1 MIKEYFN
8 IFFGSYGDSVV
19 LVKKDD
25 LKIVDFNNNAML
37 LHGIYFKDKE
47 EIIDKPFSILEWDEL
62 KLDTKELKLV
72 LLKIKENGKCTVYL
86 PVKTIEEYVFTGKTT
101 ISSLTHDGIDYL
113 LIVTEKKINSINHTH
128 TFLEKEKTNAELS
141 EDTNALLTREFVN
154 CIINSS
160 VDIIIA
166 SDINNKINHVS
177 HSASAQFGYSKE
189 EFSDMKV
196 VDLYK
201 DKYDYEYVEEQISS
215 NGFFIGKIT
224 NKKKNGQLF
233 NTYLSASHI
242 TDDSGNIIGIMG
254 VSRDIKEVKKIEN
267 EIVNSEKKYRELFEN
282 FSDAVIIVDENNITI
297 DINEAGKNLFEV
309 EDNVAYNFYSFVSD
323 KDKRIV
329 AEKAKEL
336 RSEGMVRNFEIEIIA
351 AKGTKKNIEIS
362 SSAFYQNGIFKGSR
376 DVIRD
381 ISEKK
386 KREKLLIQ
394 QSSTIQ
400 SIFENTSNVVIWTL
414 DRKFN
419 ISSLN
424 SEFIRIFKDKI
435 GESIQVGDNFFSK
448 ISDNLK
454 PYKPELIGDMK
465 NAYNSAQ
472 LGISQNF
479 ESVIYGLNGK
489 QMIYETFL
497 SPIKIKGKNKFDL
510 ACLAIDLTHKK
521 EIELKLRKL
530 LNEKEVLLKEVHHR
544 VKNNLQVI
552 SSILNLQS
560 SYVKDQMTLDI
571 LRESQNRIKAM
582 SFIHESL
589 YRSDDFSYVNFSSYI
604 NSLSSNLV
612 QTYIIKHAN
621 IDLELDL
628 GDVNLNLDQAIP
640 CGLII
645 NELVSNSIK
654 YAFPFNRKG
663 KIRIELIK
671 EGNKIN
677 LKVSDNGVGLPDN
690 LDVENTD
697 TLGLQLVY
705 TLVSQ
710 LDGDIQMITKKGTTF
725 LFNFTIQY

>member
-1 MIKEYFN
+1 MISEYFK
-8 IFFGSYGDSVV
+8 IFFHSYGDSVV
-19 LVKKDD
+19 LVKKENFT
-25 LKIVDFNNNAML
+25 IVDFNTNAMV
-37 LHGIYFKDKE
+37 LHDISFEEKK
-47 EIIDKPFSILEWDEL
+47 EIIGKPFTVFNSTEFSSCPE
-62 KLDTKELKLV
+62 EFKLV
-72 LLKIKENGKCTVYL
+72 LQKIKENGKWTIYL
-86 PVKTIEEYVFTGKTT
+86 PARTIKESVFTGKTT
-101 ISSLTHDGIDYL
+101 ISLLTFDGIDYL
-113 LIVTEKKINSINHTH
+113 LVVTEKKIDSINHAY
-128 TFLEKEKTNAELS
+128 TFLEKEKNKAERTK
-141 EDTNALLTREFVN
+141 DADALLTIEFIN

-177 HSASAQFGYSKE
+177 HSASSQFGYSKE
-189 EFSDMKV
+189 EFSEMKV

-201 DKYDYEYVEEQISS
+201 DKDEYKHVEQQINSK
-215 NGFFIGKIT
+215 GFFIGKIT
-224 NKKKNGQLF
+224 NKKKNGKLF
-233 NTYLSASHI
+233 NTYLSASLI
-242 TDDSGNIIGIMG
+242 KDDRENIIGLMG
-254 VSRDIKEVKKIEN
+254 ISRNIKEVKKIEN
-267 EIVNSEKKYRELFEN
+267 EIVTSEKKYRELFEN
-282 FSDAVIIVDENNITI
+282 FSDAVIIVDENNTTI

-323 KDKRIV
+323 KDKNVV

-336 RSEGMVRNFEIEIIA
+336 RINGKVRNFEIEIIA

-362 SSAFYQNGIFKGSR
+362 SSAFYENGIFKGSR

-386 KREKLLIQ
+386 KRETLLIQ

-414 DRKFN
+414 NTKFN

-424 SEFIRIFKDKI
+424 SEFIRIFRDRI
-435 GESIQVGDNFFSK
+435 GESIQVGDNFFNI

-454 PYKPELIGDMK
+454 PYKPELINEMK
-465 NAYNSAQ
+465 NAYKKAQ

-479 ESVIYGLNGK
+479 ESVIYGSNGK

-510 ACLAIDLTHKK
+510 ACLAVDLTNKN

-589 YRSDDFSYVNFSSYI
+589 YRSDDFSFVNFSSYI

-621 IDLELDL
+621 INLELDL
-628 GDVNLNLDQAIP
+628 GDVNLSLDQAIP

-654 YAFPFNRKG
+654 YAFPFNRSG

-671 EGNKIN
+671 QGNKIN

-705 TLVSQ
+705 ILVSQ
-710 LDGDIQMITKKGTTF
+710 LDGDIKVINKKGTTF
-725 LFNFTIQY
+725 LFNFTIK

>member
-1 MIKEYFN
+1 MISEYFK
-8 IFFGSYGDSVV
+8 IFFNSYGDSVV
-19 LVKKDD
+19 LVKKENFT
-25 LKIVDFNNNAML
+25 IIDFNTNAMV
-37 LHGIYFKDKE
+37 LHDISFEEKE
-47 EIIDKPFSILEWDEL
+47 EIIGKPFTVLKSGEL
-62 KLDTKELKLV
+62 NLCPEELKLV
-72 LLKIKENGKCTVYL
+72 LQKIKENGKWTVYL
-86 PVKTIEEYVFTGKTT
+86 PAKTIKESCFTGKTT
-101 ISSLTHDGIDYL
+101 ISSLTFKGIDYL
-113 LIVTEKKINSINHTH
+113 LVVTEKKIDTIKHAY
-128 TFLEKEKTNAELS
+128 TFLEKEKTKAELTK
-141 EDTNALLTREFVN
+141 DTDALHTIEFIN

-160 VDIIIA
+160 VDIIIT

-177 HSASAQFGYSKE
+177 HSASSQFGYSKE
-189 EFSDMKV
+189 EFLEMKV

-201 DKYDYEYVEEQISS
+201 DKDEYEHVEQQINSK
-215 NGFFIGKIT
+215 GFFIGKIT
-224 NKKKNGQLF
+224 NKKKNGKLF
-233 NTYLSASHI
+233 ITHLSASHI
-242 TDDSGNIIGIMG
+242 TDDNGNIIGLMG
-254 VSRDIKEVKKIEN
+254 ISRDIKEVKKIEN

-297 DINEAGKNLFEV
+297 DINEAGKKLFEV
-309 EDNVAYNFYSFVSD
+309 ENNVAYNFYSFVSD
-323 KDKRIV
+323 KDKNIV
-329 AEKAKEL
+329 VEKAKEL
-336 RSEGMVRNFEIEIIA
+336 RKEGMVRNFEIEIIA

-362 SSAFYQNGIFKGSR
+362 SSAFYENGIFKGSR

-386 KREKLLIQ
+386 KRENLLIQ

-400 SIFENTSNVVIWTL
+400 SIFENTSNVIIWTL
-414 DRKFN
+414 DTKFN

-424 SEFIRIFKDKI
+424 SEFIRIFKDRLD
-435 GESIQVGDNFFSK
+435 ESIQVGDNFLNK

-454 PYKPELIGDMK
+454 PYKPELINDMQS
-465 NAYNSAQ
+465 AYNIAQ
-472 LGISQNF
+472 SGVSQNF

-489 QMIYETFL
+489 QIIYETFL

-510 ACLAIDLTHKK
+510 ACLAIDLTHRK

-560 SYVKDQMTLDI
+560 SYVKNKKILDI

-589 YRSDDFSYVNFSSYI
+589 YRSDDFSFVNFSSYI

-612 QTYIIKHAN
+612 QTYIIKHVN
-621 IDLELDL
+621 INLELDL
-628 GDVNLNLDQAIP
+628 GNVNLSLDQAIP

-654 YAFPFNRKG
+654 YAFPFNRNG

-671 EGNKIN
+671 QGNKIN

-705 TLVSQ
+705 ILISQ
-710 LDGDIQMITKKGTTF
+710 LDGDIKVINKKGTTF
-725 LFNFTIQY
+725 LFNFTIQ

>member
-1 MIKEYFN
+1 MSASLI
-8 IFFGSYGDSVV
+8 
-19 LVKKDD
+19 KDD
-25 LKIVDFNNNAML
+25 KGNVIGLM
-37 LHGIYFKDKE
+37 GI
-47 EIIDKPFSILEWDEL
+47 
-62 KLDTKELKLV
+62 
-72 LLKIKENGKCTVYL
+72 
-86 PVKTIEEYVFTGKTT
+86 
-101 ISSLTHDGIDYL
+101 
-113 LIVTEKKINSINHTH
+113 
-128 TFLEKEKTNAELS
+128 
-141 EDTNALLTREFVN
+141 
-154 CIINSS
+154 
-160 VDIIIA
+160 
-166 SDINNKINHVS
+166 
-177 HSASAQFGYSKE
+177 
-189 EFSDMKV
+189 
-196 VDLYK
+196 
-201 DKYDYEYVEEQISS
+201 
-215 NGFFIGKIT
+215 
-224 NKKKNGQLF
+224 
-233 NTYLSASHI
+233 
-242 TDDSGNIIGIMG
+242 
-254 VSRDIKEVKKIEN
+254 SRNIKEVKKIEN

-297 DINEAGKNLFEV
+297 DINEAGKTLFEV
-309 EDNVAYNFYSFVSD
+309 EDNIAYNFYSFVSD
-323 KDKRIV
+323 KDKSIV

-336 RSEGMVRNFEIEIIA
+336 RLEGKVRNFEIEIIS

-362 SSAFYQNGIFKGSR
+362 SSAFYENGLFKGSR

-386 KREKLLIQ
+386 KRETLLIQ

-414 DRKFN
+414 DTKFN

-424 SEFIRIFKDKI
+424 SEFIRMFKDRI
-435 GESIQVGDNFFSK
+435 GESIQVGDNFFNR

-454 PYKPELIGDMK
+454 PHKPELINDMK
-465 NAYNSAQ
+465 SSYKKAQ

-479 ESVIYGLNGK
+479 ESIIYGSNGK

-510 ACLAIDLTHKK
+510 ACLAVDLTNKN

-589 YRSDDFSYVNFSSYI
+589 YRSDDFSFVNFSNYI

-621 IDLELDL
+621 INLELDL

-654 YAFPFNRKG
+654 YAFPFNRNG
-663 KIRIELIK
+663 KIQIELIK
-671 EGNKIN
+671 QGNKIN

-705 TLVSQ
+705 ILISQ
-710 LDGDIQMITKKGTTF
+710 LDGDIKVINKKGTTF
-725 LFNFTIQY
+725 LFNFTIK

>member
-1 MIKEYFN
+1 MIYIRTKDEYKH
-8 IFFGSYGDSVV
+8 V
-19 LVKKDD
+19 
-25 LKIVDFNNNAML
+25 
-37 LHGIYFKDKE
+37 E
-47 EIIDKPFSILEWDEL
+47 QQ
-62 KLDTKELKLV
+62 
-72 LLKIKENGKCTVYL
+72 
-86 PVKTIEEYVFTGKTT
+86 
-101 ISSLTHDGIDYL
+101 
-113 LIVTEKKINSINHTH
+113 INS
-128 TFLEKEKTNAELS
+128 K
-141 EDTNALLTREFVN
+141 
-154 CIINSS
+154 
-160 VDIIIA
+160 
-166 SDINNKINHVS
+166 
-177 HSASAQFGYSKE
+177 
-189 EFSDMKV
+189 
-196 VDLYK
+196 
-201 DKYDYEYVEEQISS
+201 
-215 NGFFIGKIT
+215 GFFIGKIT
-224 NKKKNGQLF
+224 NKKKNGKLF
-233 NTYLSASHI
+233 NTYLSASLI
-242 TDDSGNIIGIMG
+242 KDDRENIIGLMG
-254 VSRDIKEVKKIEN
+254 ISRNIKEVKKIEN
-267 EIVNSEKKYRELFEN
+267 EIVTSEKKYRELFEN
-282 FSDAVIIVDENNITI
+282 FSDAVIIVDENNTTI

-323 KDKRIV
+323 KDKNVV

-336 RSEGMVRNFEIEIIA
+336 RINGKVRNFEIEIIA

-362 SSAFYQNGIFKGSR
+362 SSAFYENGIFKGSR

-386 KREKLLIQ
+386 KRETLLIQ

-414 DRKFN
+414 DTKFN

-424 SEFIRIFKDKI
+424 SEFIRIFRDRI
-435 GESIQVGDNFFSK
+435 GESIQVGDNFFNI

-454 PYKPELIGDMK
+454 PYKPELINEMK
-465 NAYNSAQ
+465 NAYKKAQ

-479 ESVIYGLNGK
+479 ESVIYGSNGK

-510 ACLAIDLTHKK
+510 ACLAVDLTNKN

-589 YRSDDFSYVNFSSYI
+589 YRSDDFSFVNFSSYI

-621 IDLELDL
+621 INLELDL
-628 GDVNLNLDQAIP
+628 GDVNLSLDQAIP

-654 YAFPFNRKG
+654 YAFPFNRSG

-671 EGNKIN
+671 QGNKIN

-705 TLVSQ
+705 ILVSQ
-710 LDGDIQMITKKGTTF
+710 LDGDIKVINKKGTTF
-725 LFNFTIQY
+725 LFNFTIK

>member
-1 MIKEYFN
+1 MINDYFK
-8 IFFGSYGDSVV
+8 IFFDSYGDSAI
-19 LVKKDD
+19 LLKKDD
-25 LKIVDFNNNAML
+25 FTIVDFNKNAKVMYN
-37 LHGIYFKDKE
+37 ISFEKKE
-47 EIIDKPFSILEWDEL
+47 DIIGKSSAVFEFNFLEAKEFNTILE
-62 KLDTKELKLV
+62 
-72 LLKIKENGKCTVYL
+72 KIKENGKWKAVL
-86 PVKTIEEYVFTGKTT
+86 PVKTIKGAVFAAETT
-101 ISSLTHDGIDYL
+101 ISLLTYNKTDYL
-113 LIVTEKKINSINHTH
+113 LIITEKASENIRITP
-128 TFLEKEKTNAELS
+128 TKEATMLI
-141 EDTNALLTREFVN
+141 DREFINYV
-154 CIINSS
+154 INSS
-160 VDIIIA
+160 LDIIIA

-201 DKYDYEYVEEQISS
+201 DKYEYEYVEEQINS

-297 DINEAGKNLFEV
+297 DINEAGKTLFEV
-309 EDNVAYNFYSFVSD
+309 AENVAYNFYSFVSN

-329 AEKAKEL
+329 SEKAKEL
-336 RSEGMVRNFEIEIIA
+336 RKKGMVRNFEIEIIA
-351 AKGTKKNIEIS
+351 AKGTRKNIEIS
-362 SSAFYQNGIFKGSR
+362 SSAFYEDGIFKGSR

-386 KREKLLIQ
+386 KREALLIK

-400 SIFENTSNVVIWTL
+400 SIFENTSNVLIWTL
-414 DRKFN
+414 DSKFN
-419 ISSLN
+419 VSSLN
-424 SEFIRIFKDKI
+424 SEFSRMFNDRIGD
-435 GESIQVGDNFFSK
+435 SIQVGDNFFSK
-448 ISDNLK
+448 ISNNLK
-454 PYKPELIGDMK
+454 SYKPHLIKEMEGLYTK
-465 NAYNSAQ
+465 AQ
-472 LGISQNF
+472 EGISQNF
-479 ESVIYGLNGK
+479 ESIIYDSDGK
-489 QMIYETFL
+489 QLIYATFL
-497 SPIKIKGKNKFDL
+497 SPIKIKGKKKFDL
-510 ACLAIDLTHKK
+510 ACLAVDLTHKK
-521 EIELKLRKL
+521 QTEVKLRKL
-530 LNEKEVLLKEVHHR
+530 LSEKEVLLKEVHHR

-571 LRESQNRIKAM
+571 LRESQNRIKTM

-589 YRSDDFSYVNFSSYI
+589 YRSDDLSFVNFSSYI

-621 IDLELDL
+621 INLELDL

-645 NELVSNSIK
+645 NELVTNSIK
-654 YAFPFNRKG
+654 YAFPLNRKG
-663 KIRIELIK
+663 KIRIELTK
-671 EGNKIN
+671 KGNKIY
-677 LKVSDNGVGLPDN
+677 LKVEDNGIGLPDN

-705 TLVSQ
+705 ILVSQ
-710 LDGDIQMITKKGTTF
+710 LDGDIKVINKKGTKF
-725 LFNFTIQY
+725 LFNFTIQ

>member
-1 MIKEYFN
+1 MISEYFR
-8 IFFGSYGDSVV
+8 IFFHSYGDSVV
-19 LVKKDD
+19 LIKKENFT
-25 LKIVDFNNNAML
+25 IVDFNTNAMV
-37 LHGIYFKDKE
+37 LHDISVEERK
-47 EIIDKPFSILEWDEL
+47 EIIGKPFTVLNSVEFNLYPEEF
-62 KLDTKELKLV
+62 KLV
-72 LLKIKENGKCTVYL
+72 LKKIKENGKWTIYL
-86 PVKTIEEYVFTGKTT
+86 PAKTIKESVFTGKTT
-101 ISSLTHDGIDYL
+101 ISLLSFDGIDYL
-113 LIVTEKKINSINHTH
+113 LVITEKKIDSINHAYN
-128 TFLEKEKTNAELS
+128 FLEKEKNKAERTK
-141 EDTNALLTREFVN
+141 DADALLTIEFIN

-177 HSASAQFGYSKE
+177 HSASSQFGYSKE
-189 EFSDMKV
+189 EFSEMKV

-201 DKYDYEYVEEQISS
+201 DKDEYKHVEQQINSK
-215 NGFFIGKIT
+215 GFFIGKIT
-224 NKKKNGQLF
+224 NKKKNGKLF
-233 NTYLSASHI
+233 NTYLSASLI
-242 TDDSGNIIGIMG
+242 KDDRGNIIGLMG
-254 VSRDIKEVKKIEN
+254 ISRNIKEVKKIEN

-282 FSDAVIIVDENNITI
+282 FSDAVIIVDENNTTI
-297 DINEAGKNLFEV
+297 DINEAGKTLFEV

-323 KDKRIV
+323 KDKSVV

-336 RSEGMVRNFEIEIIA
+336 RTKGKVRNFEIEIIS

-362 SSAFYQNGIFKGSR
+362 SSAFYENDIFKGSR

-386 KREKLLIQ
+386 KRENLLIQ

-414 DRKFN
+414 DTKFN

-424 SEFIRIFKDKI
+424 SEFIRMFKDKI
-435 GESIQVGDNFFSK
+435 GESIQVGDNFFNR
-448 ISDNLK
+448 ISGNLE
-454 PYKPELIGDMK
+454 PHKPELINEMK
-465 NAYNSAQ
+465 SAYKKAQ

-479 ESVIYGLNGK
+479 ESVIYGSNGK

-510 ACLAIDLTHKK
+510 ACLAVDLTNKN

-589 YRSDDFSYVNFSSYI
+589 YRSDDFSFVNFSNYI

-621 IDLELDL
+621 INLELDL
-628 GDVNLNLDQAIP
+628 GNVNLSLDQAIP

-654 YAFPFNRKG
+654 YAFPFNRNG

-671 EGNKIN
+671 QGNKIN

-705 TLVSQ
+705 ILISQ
-710 LDGDIQMITKKGTTF
+710 LDGDIKVINKKGTTF
-725 LFNFTIQY
+725 LFNFTIK

>member
-1 MIKEYFN
+1 MISEYFK
-8 IFFGSYGDSVV
+8 IFFHSYGDSVV
-19 LVKKDD
+19 LVKKENFT
-25 LKIVDFNNNAML
+25 IVDFNTNAMV
-37 LHGIYFKDKE
+37 LHDISFEEKK
-47 EIIDKPFSILEWDEL
+47 EIIGKPFTVFNSTEFSSCPE
-62 KLDTKELKLV
+62 EFKLV
-72 LLKIKENGKCTVYL
+72 LQKIKENGKWTIYL
-86 PVKTIEEYVFTGKTT
+86 PARTIKESVFTGKTT
-101 ISSLTHDGIDYL
+101 ISLLTFDGIDYL
-113 LIVTEKKINSINHTH
+113 LVVTEKKIDSINHAY
-128 TFLEKEKTNAELS
+128 TFLEKEKNKAERTK
-141 EDTNALLTREFVN
+141 DADALLTIEFIN

-177 HSASAQFGYSKE
+177 HSASSQFGYSKE
-189 EFSDMKV
+189 EFSEMKV

-201 DKYDYEYVEEQISS
+201 DKDEYKHVEQQINSK
-215 NGFFIGKIT
+215 GFFIGKIT
-224 NKKKNGQLF
+224 NKKKNGKLF
-233 NTYLSASHI
+233 NTYLSASLI
-242 TDDSGNIIGIMG
+242 KDDRENIIGLMG
-254 VSRDIKEVKKIEN
+254 ISRNIKEVKKIEN
-267 EIVNSEKKYRELFEN
+267 EIVTSEKKYRELFEN
-282 FSDAVIIVDENNITI
+282 FSDAVIIVDENNTTI

-323 KDKRIV
+323 KDKKIV

-336 RSEGMVRNFEIEIIA
+336 RTKGKVRNFEIEIIA

-362 SSAFYQNGIFKGSR
+362 SSAFYEDGIFKGSR

-386 KREKLLIQ
+386 KREALLIK

-400 SIFENTSNVVIWTL
+400 SIFENTSNVLIWTL
-414 DRKFN
+414 DSKFN
-419 ISSLN
+419 VSSLN
-424 SEFIRIFKDKI
+424 SEFSRMFNDRI

-454 PYKPELIGDMK
+454 PYKPHLINEMEGLYTK
-465 NAYNSAQ
+465 AQ
-472 LGISQNF
+472 KGVSQNF
-479 ESVIYGLNGK
+479 ESIIYGSDGK
-489 QMIYETFL
+489 QLIYATFL
-497 SPIKIKGKNKFDL
+497 SPIKIKGKKKFDL
-510 ACLAIDLTHKK
+510 ACLAVDLTHKK
-521 EIELKLRKL
+521 ETELKLRKL

-571 LRESQNRIKAM
+571 LRESQNRIKTM
-582 SFIHESL
+582 SFVHESL
-589 YRSDDFSYVNFSSYI
+589 YRSDDFSYVNFSNYI

-621 IDLELDL
+621 INLELDL
-628 GDVNLNLDQAIP
+628 GDVNLSLDQAIP

-654 YAFPFNRKG
+654 YAFPLNRKG
-663 KIRIELIK
+663 KIRIELTK
-671 EGNKIN
+671 KGNKIN

-705 TLVSQ
+705 ILVSQ
-710 LDGDIQMITKKGTTF
+710 LDGDIKVINKKGTTF
-725 LFNFTIQY
+725 LFNFTIK

>member
-1 MIKEYFN
+1 MISEYFK
-8 IFFGSYGDSVV
+8 IFFHSYGDSVV
-19 LVKKDD
+19 LVKKENFT
-25 LKIVDFNNNAML
+25 IVDFNTNAMV
-37 LHGIYFKDKE
+37 LHDISFEEKK
-47 EIIDKPFSILEWDEL
+47 EIIGKPFTVFNSTEFSSCPE
-62 KLDTKELKLV
+62 EFKLV
-72 LLKIKENGKCTVYL
+72 LQKIKENGKWTIYL
-86 PVKTIEEYVFTGKTT
+86 PARTIKESVFTGKTT
-101 ISSLTHDGIDYL
+101 ISLLTFDGIDYL
-113 LIVTEKKINSINHTH
+113 LVVTEKKIDSINHAY
-128 TFLEKEKTNAELS
+128 TFLEKEKNKAERTK
-141 EDTNALLTREFVN
+141 DADALLTIEFIN

-177 HSASAQFGYSKE
+177 HSASSQFGYSKE
-189 EFSDMKV
+189 EFSEMKV

-201 DKYDYEYVEEQISS
+201 DKDEYKHVERQINSK
-215 NGFFIGKIT
+215 GFFIGKIT
-224 NKKKNGQLF
+224 NKKKNGKLF
-233 NTYLSASHI
+233 NTYLSASLI
-242 TDDSGNIIGIMG
+242 KDDRENIIGLMG
-254 VSRDIKEVKKIEN
+254 ISRNIKEVKKIEN
-267 EIVNSEKKYRELFEN
+267 EIVTSEKKYRELFEN
-282 FSDAVIIVDENNITI
+282 FSDAVIIVDENNTTI

-323 KDKRIV
+323 KDKNVV

-336 RSEGMVRNFEIEIIA
+336 RINGKVRNFEIEIIA

-362 SSAFYQNGIFKGSR
+362 SSAFYENGIFKGSR

-386 KREKLLIQ
+386 KRETLLIQ

-414 DRKFN
+414 DTKFN

-424 SEFIRIFKDKI
+424 SEFIRIFRDRI
-435 GESIQVGDNFFSK
+435 GESIQVGDNFFNI

-454 PYKPELIGDMK
+454 PYKPELINEMK
-465 NAYNSAQ
+465 NAYKKAQ

-479 ESVIYGLNGK
+479 ESVIYGSNGK

-510 ACLAIDLTHKK
+510 ACLAVDLTNKN

-589 YRSDDFSYVNFSSYI
+589 YRSDDFSFVNFSSYI

-621 IDLELDL
+621 INLELDL
-628 GDVNLNLDQAIP
+628 GDVNLSLDQAIP

-654 YAFPFNRKG
+654 YAFPFNRSG

-671 EGNKIN
+671 QGNKIN

-705 TLVSQ
+705 ILVSQ
-710 LDGDIQMITKKGTTF
+710 LDGDIKVINKKGTTF
-725 LFNFTIQY
+725 LFNFTIK

>member
-1 MIKEYFN
+1 
-8 IFFGSYGDSVV
+8 
-19 LVKKDD
+19 
-25 LKIVDFNNNAML
+25 
-37 LHGIYFKDKE
+37 
-47 EIIDKPFSILEWDEL
+47 
-62 KLDTKELKLV
+62 
-72 LLKIKENGKCTVYL
+72 
-86 PVKTIEEYVFTGKTT
+86 
-101 ISSLTHDGIDYL
+101 
-113 LIVTEKKINSINHTH
+113 
-128 TFLEKEKTNAELS
+128 
-141 EDTNALLTREFVN
+141 
-154 CIINSS
+154 
-160 VDIIIA
+160 
-166 SDINNKINHVS
+166 
-177 HSASAQFGYSKE
+177 
-189 EFSDMKV
+189 MKV

-201 DKYDYEYVEEQISS
+201 DKYEYEYVKEQI
-215 NGFFIGKIT
+215 NRKGFFIGKIT
-224 NKKKNGQLF
+224 NKKKNGKLF
-233 NTYLSASHI
+233 STYLSASNI
-242 TDDSGNIIGIMG
+242 RDDRGNVIGLMG

-267 EIVNSEKKYRELFEN
+267 EIINSEKKYRELFEN
-282 FSDAVIIVDENNITI
+282 FSDAVIIVDENNTTI
-297 DINEAGKNLFEV
+297 DINDAGKTLFEV
-309 EDNVAYNFYSFVSD
+309 ENNIAYNFYSFVAE
-323 KDKRIV
+323 KDKFIV

-336 RSEGMVRNFEIEIIA
+336 RAEGVVRNFEVEIIA

-362 SSAFYQNGIFKGSR
+362 SSAFYENGIFKGSR

-414 DRKFN
+414 DTNFN

-435 GESIQVGDNFFSK
+435 DESIQVGDNFFSK

-454 PYKPELIGDMK
+454 PYKPELIVDMK
-465 NAYNSAQ
+465 NAYKSAQ

-479 ESVIYGLNGK
+479 ESVIFGLNGK

-530 LNEKEVLLKEVHHR
+530 LKEKEVLLKEVHHR

-560 SYVKDQMTLDI
+560 SYVKDKMTLDI

-589 YRSDDFSYVNFSSYI
+589 YRSDDFSFVNFSSYI

-621 IDLELDL
+621 INLELDL

-677 LKVSDNGVGLPDN
+677 LKVSDNGVGLPSN

-710 LDGDIQMITKKGTTF
+710 LDGDIKVINKKGTTF
-725 LFNFTIQY
+725 LFNFTIQ

>member
-1 MIKEYFN
+1 MINDYFK
-8 IFFGSYGDSVV
+8 IFFDSYGDSAI
-19 LVKKDD
+19 LLKKDD
-25 LKIVDFNNNAML
+25 FTIVDFNKNAKVMYN
-37 LHGIYFKDKE
+37 ISFEKKE
-47 EIIDKPFSILEWDEL
+47 DIIGKSSAVFEFNFLEAKEFNTILE
-62 KLDTKELKLV
+62 
-72 LLKIKENGKCTVYL
+72 KIKENGKWKAVL
-86 PVKTIEEYVFTGKTT
+86 PVKTIKGAVFAAETT
-101 ISSLTHDGIDYL
+101 ISLLTYNKTDYL
-113 LIVTEKKINSINHTH
+113 LIITEKASENIRITP
-128 TFLEKEKTNAELS
+128 TKEATMLI
-141 EDTNALLTREFVN
+141 DREFINYV
-154 CIINSS
+154 INSS
-160 VDIIIA
+160 LDIIIA

-201 DKYDYEYVEEQISS
+201 DKYEYEYVEEQINS

-297 DINEAGKNLFEV
+297 DINEAGKTLFEV
-309 EDNVAYNFYSFVSD
+309 AENVAYNFYSFVSN

-329 AEKAKEL
+329 SEKAKEL
-336 RSEGMVRNFEIEIIA
+336 RKKGMVRNFEIEIIA
-351 AKGTKKNIEIS
+351 AKGTRKNIEIS
-362 SSAFYQNGIFKGSR
+362 SSAFYEDGIFKGSR

-386 KREKLLIQ
+386 KREALLIK

-400 SIFENTSNVVIWTL
+400 SIFENTSNVLIWTL
-414 DRKFN
+414 DSKFN
-419 ISSLN
+419 VSSLN
-424 SEFIRIFKDKI
+424 SEFSRMFNDRIGD
-435 GESIQVGDNFFSK
+435 SIQVGDNFFSK
-448 ISDNLK
+448 ISNNLK
-454 PYKPELIGDMK
+454 SYKPHLIKEMEGLYTK
-465 NAYNSAQ
+465 AQ
-472 LGISQNF
+472 EGISQNF
-479 ESVIYGLNGK
+479 ESIIYDSDGK
-489 QMIYETFL
+489 QLIYATFL
-497 SPIKIKGKNKFDL
+497 SPIKIKGKKKFDL
-510 ACLAIDLTHKK
+510 ACLAVDLTHKK
-521 EIELKLRKL
+521 QTEVKLRKL
-530 LNEKEVLLKEVHHR
+530 LSEKEVLLKEVHHR

-571 LRESQNRIKAM
+571 LRESQNRIKTM
-582 SFIHESL
+582 SFVHESL
-589 YRSDDFSYVNFSSYI
+589 YRSDDFSYVNFSNYI

-621 IDLELDL
+621 INLELDL
-628 GDVNLNLDQAIP
+628 GDVNLSLDQAIP

-654 YAFPFNRKG
+654 YAFPLNRKG
-663 KIRIELIK
+663 KIRIELTK
-671 EGNKIN
+671 KMNKMY
-677 LKVSDNGVGLPDN
+677 LKVEDNGIGLPDN

-705 TLVSQ
+705 ILISQ
-710 LDGDIQMITKKGTTF
+710 LDGDIKVINKKGTRF
-725 LFNFTIQY
+725 LFNFTVQ

>member
-1 MIKEYFN
+1 MISEYFK
-8 IFFGSYGDSVV
+8 IFFHSYGDSVV
-19 LVKKDD
+19 LVKKENFT
-25 LKIVDFNNNAML
+25 IVDFNTNAMV
-37 LHGIYFKDKE
+37 LHDISFEEKK
-47 EIIDKPFSILEWDEL
+47 EIIGKPFTVFNSTEFSSCPE
-62 KLDTKELKLV
+62 EFKLV
-72 LLKIKENGKCTVYL
+72 LQKIKENGKWTIYL
-86 PVKTIEEYVFTGKTT
+86 PARTIKESVFTGKTT
-101 ISSLTHDGIDYL
+101 ISLLTFDGIDYL
-113 LIVTEKKINSINHTH
+113 LVVTEKKIDSINHAY
-128 TFLEKEKTNAELS
+128 TFLEKEKNKAERTK
-141 EDTNALLTREFVN
+141 DADALLTIEFIN

-177 HSASAQFGYSKE
+177 HSASSQFGYSKE
-189 EFSDMKV
+189 EFSEMKV

-201 DKYDYEYVEEQISS
+201 DKDEYKHVEQQINSK
-215 NGFFIGKIT
+215 GFFIGKIT
-224 NKKKNGQLF
+224 NKKKNGKLF
-233 NTYLSASHI
+233 NTYLSASLI
-242 TDDSGNIIGIMG
+242 KDDRENIIGLMG
-254 VSRDIKEVKKIEN
+254 ISRNIKEVKKIEN
-267 EIVNSEKKYRELFEN
+267 EIVTSEKKYRELFEN
-282 FSDAVIIVDENNITI
+282 FSDAVIIVDENNTTI

-323 KDKRIV
+323 KDKNVV

-336 RSEGMVRNFEIEIIA
+336 RINGKVRNFEIEIIA

-362 SSAFYQNGIFKGSR
+362 SSAFYENGIFKGSR

-386 KREKLLIQ
+386 KRETLLIQ

-414 DRKFN
+414 DTKFN

-424 SEFIRIFKDKI
+424 SEFIRIFRDRI
-435 GESIQVGDNFFSK
+435 GESIQVGDNFFNI

-454 PYKPELIGDMK
+454 PYKPELINEMK
-465 NAYNSAQ
+465 NAYKKAQ

-479 ESVIYGLNGK
+479 ESVIYGSNGK

-510 ACLAIDLTHKK
+510 ACLAVDLTNKN

-589 YRSDDFSYVNFSSYI
+589 YRSDDFSFVNFSSYI

-621 IDLELDL
+621 INLELDL
-628 GDVNLNLDQAIP
+628 GDVNLSLDQAIP

-654 YAFPFNRKG
+654 YAFPFNRSG

-671 EGNKIN
+671 QGNKIN

-705 TLVSQ
+705 ILVSQ
-710 LDGDIQMITKKGTTF
+710 LDGDIKVINKKGTTF
-725 LFNFTIQY
+725 LFNFTIK